1 LHRRERE
8 QSRQSAAEV
17 NEKWDKGRQPTWR
30 RLVGFVGRWLKA
42 SWKDLLAM
50 AILGAASQA
59 IYSAP
64 LASVRNFPITFNQSG
79 DIVYPEFAYPERGWI
94 LTPLVSGLLAALVP
108 IGIIVIAQIRIR
120 SFWDANNAILGVLYA
135 IILGTLFQVI
145 MKMLVG
151 GFRPY
156 FLEVCQPDISRA
168 AGNNVTMLN
177 AVGFQQIMY
186 SVDICTNPSKSALKN
201 AMTSFPSGHATAA
214 FAGYVFLFLWM
225 NAKMKVWANYQTS
238 FYWLALLMVPLL
250 AAVLMA
256 CALSITQDHHWYDI
270 LAGCTIGTI
279 MAFASYR
286 TCYAAVWDWRYN
298 HIPLT
303 RRDALD
309 YAAGLTPPFLERA
322 VFIRKAGWGRRRRP
336 GSTMSRRGLKD
347 KEHRGSWNGDNV
359 SNGGAVTPP
368 RTSLR
373 HPEPVVGRG
382 STSRGRGVVTGD
394 NMV

>member
-1 LHRRERE
+1 MHTLTIVLSKHPLEARADNL
-8 QSRQSAAEV
+8 Q
-17 NEKWDKGRQPTWR
+17 
-30 RLVGFVGRWLKA
+30 
-42 SWKDLLAM
+42 
-50 AILGAASQA
+50 

-64 LASVRNFPITFNQSG
+64 LASVRNFPVTFNQSG

-359 SNGGAVTPP
+359 SNGGAATPP

-382 STSRGRGVVTGD
+382 STSRGRGVVAGD